1 MKDFKYKILFHIID
15 LYTEKTHTNVEYD
28 LIFVNK
34 IGYNEYNNDGYLIS
48 AIIKNVSRNP
58 ICVE

>member
-1 MKDFKYKILFHIID
+1 MLNQGNFIKYYKFVIFDEI
-15 LYTEKTHTNVEYD
+15 T
-28 LIFVNK
+28 LIFFEKLLTSVNK
-34 IGYNEYNNDGYLIS
+34 RGNNEYNNSRYLIS